1 MEQQVTYQGS
11 PDGRL
16 HNFLNSAGA
25 MVQAY
30 IADGITAPPVGAQ
43 VNAEIETKTSKAGKQ
58 YNQVQ
63 SINGQRG
70 SFRGGGQP
78 KTGGRPPMSYDPRTF
93 VSNVVG
99 HAIQQ
104 GLIKKPED
112 IAPWAITAYKNIRSL
127 EPAAVRAEVS
137 PATPGTPQPAP
148 VSPAQPTAPDD
159 DIPF

>member
-1 MEQQVTYQGS
+1 VEQQVTYQGS
-11 PDGRL
+11 PDGRQ
-16 HNFLNSAGA
+16 HTFLNSAGA

-30 IADGITAPPVGAQ
+30 IADGITIPPVGAQ
-43 VNAEIETKTSKAGKQ
+43 VNAEIESKTSKAGKP

-70 SFRGGGQP
+70 SFKAGGQP

-104 GLIKKPED
+104 GLIKTPD
-112 IAPWAITAYKNIRSL
+112 QIAPWAITAYKNIRSL
-127 EPAAVRAEVS
+127 EPAAVRTEVS
-137 PATPGTPQPAP
+137 AATPGAPQPAQ
-148 VSPAQPTAPDD
+148 VSPAQTAAPDD

>member
-1 MEQQVTYQGS
+1 
-11 PDGRL
+11 
-16 HNFLNSAGA
+16 
-25 MVQAY
+25 
-30 IADGITAPPVGAQ
+30 
-43 VNAEIETKTSKAGKQ
+43 
-58 YNQVQ
+58 
-63 SINGQRG
+63 INGQRG

-104 GLIKKPED
+104 GLIKKPEE

-127 EPAAVRAEVS
+127 EPAAVKTEVA
-137 PATPGTPQPAP
+137 PAATPGTPHPAA
-148 VSPAQPTAPDD
+148 VSPAQPMPPGGD